1 MASRRRAPRSHTAR
15 AAARHAGTAPAQRPL
30 LKARDHGSGV
40 TLEPGPFAPAQRG
53 GWGPFVESFLRMNA
67 AALAALD
74 VMPEVGSSDAGV
86 RLRLVPGGCAGAI
99 PLRSAQ
105 TGHVVAGF
113 IVEPRFGWAGV
124 GSVLSQTGWAA
135 APAFLEGPLVPGSGR
150 EVPPWVLAGPV
161 LARLAE
167 LLDSLRRGYHTRED
181 ILRQPRGHILWPRY
195 ISESLA
201 RGRWA
206 ELPCRY
212 PELAM
217 DPILRRMVRW
227 GLERVRT
234 DLVAVGGQDPV
245 ARFLVATVDDL
256 IFRVRDVLPFN
267 PRRSDLE
274 RAAMNDGL
282 VGTALR
288 RGIEALS
295 WISEERGLGGG
306 REMDGLAWN
315 LSLPDLWEHYV
326 EALIRRE
333 ASIVGGSVRVGR
345 KRETVF
351 PIEWSDPSHRSL
363 GHLVPDIVVFHAGSV
378 HVIDAKYKAHLAELD
393 EQGWQRFTDDA
404 RESHRADIHQ
414 VLAYA
419 SLYSADEISASLV
432 YPLRRSTFEA
442 LARRGRDRSVAHLLH
457 GSRRVR
463 LELRGVPFG
472 QQNIAMPDM

>member
-1 MASRRRAPRSHTAR
+1 
-15 AAARHAGTAPAQRPL
+15 
-30 LKARDHGSGV
+30 
-40 TLEPGPFAPAQRG
+40 
-53 GWGPFVESFLRMNA
+53 MNA

-86 RLRLVPGGCAGAI
+86 RLRLVPGGRAGAI

-105 TGHVVAGF
+105 TGHVVAGL

-135 APAFLEGPLVPGSGR
+135 APNFLEGPLVPGSGR

-167 LLDSLRRGYHTRED
+167 LLNALRRGYHTRED
-181 ILRQPRGHILWPRY
+181 VLRQPRGHILWPRY

-212 PELAM
+212 PELAI
-217 DPILRRMVRW
+217 DPILRRMTRW

-234 DLVAVGGQDPV
+234 DLASVGGRDPV
-245 ARFLVATVDDL
+245 ARLLIAAVDDL
-256 IFRVRDVLPFN
+256 LFRVRDVLPLI

-274 RAAMNDGL
+274 RVAMNDGL

-288 RGIEALS
+288 RGLDALG

-315 LSLPDLWEHYV
+315 LPLSDLWEHYV
-326 EALIRRE
+326 EALVRRE

-363 GHLVPDIVVFHAGSV
+363 GHLVPDIVVFHARSV

-419 SLYSADEISASLV
+419 SLYSADEVSASLV

-463 LELRGVPFG
+463 LELRGLPFG
-472 QQNIAMPDM
+472 QQNIALPV